1 MHKNDFS
8 HRGAAFQ
15 GCRALSRARKFSTI
29 LALSGLAGVVLFST
43 ACTKLESRDQMNKGV
58 EAYKGQQYAAAVKH
72 FQQAVSLDP
81 KSQNAQLYLATS
93 YMVQWVPGADTPE
106 NNRNFN
112 LAQQTFEHVLSDDPN
127 NSLALGS
134 LAFMAYN
141 RATAGA
147 TAEEKQA
154 AYESAR
160 DWNKKIIAANPSDP
174 TPYYYL
180 GVINYYEAHQPIQTA
195 SVDEN
200 LTDQKHDAIS
210 DKIVRQTLSDRY
222 LNTINQ
228 GIDNLK
234 KCVSLDP
241 ENENAMD
248 YINLLLR
255 DKARL
260 EDTNDQAQADF
271 AQADDWFNK
280 ATAMKKKKAEE
291 AKAKAAKTTS

>member
-8 HRGAAFQ
+8 HRGAA
-15 GCRALSRARKFSTI
+15 RKFSTL
-29 LALSGLAGVVLFST
+29 LALFGLGGVVLFST

-58 EAYKGQQYAAAVKH
+58 EAYKGQQYAVAVKH

-81 KSQNAQLYLATS
+81 KSQNARLYLATA

-112 LAQQTFEHVLSDDPN
+112 LAQNTFKQVLSDDPN

-141 RATAGA
+141 RASAG
-147 TAEEKQA
+147 TPEEKQA
-154 AYESAR
+154 AYENAR
-160 DWNKKIIAANPSDP
+160 AWNKKIIAANPSDP

-180 GVINYYEAHQPIQTA
+180 GVIDYDEVQHPIQTA
-195 SVDEN
+195 SVAEN
-200 LTDQKHDAIS
+200 LTDQDHVPIKNTTI
-210 DKIVRQTLSDRY
+210 RQMLTQQY
-222 LNTINQ
+222 LNPINR

-234 KCVSLDP
+234 KCLSLDP
-241 ENENAMD
+241 ENENAMEF
-248 YINLLLR
+248 INLLLR
-255 DKARL
+255 NKARL
-260 EDTNDQAQADF
+260 EDTTEQAQADF
-271 AQADDWFNK
+271 SQADDWFNK

-291 AKAKAAKTTS
+291 AKAKAEKSSS